1 MQGSTQLDRLS
12 DNESTKGV
20 DNYRRV
26 EITEKYIEV
35 NDTKLCYFETGEQR
49 QGSNTFLLVHAT
61 GFHARCW
68 DRTIEHLK
76 NQHVIAVD
84 MRGHGRSNNLGPFTW
99 DTFGQDLT
107 EFVGALDLNSIV
119 GVGHSMGGHSICQ
132 AAAYELGRFSRLLLV
147 DPVILAPESYSQ
159 PVSRNA
165 WMSDGK
171 EHPVA
176 RRRNHFESV
185 AAMIENFKGRGSFAH
200 WQYNVLQD
208 YCEFGSLPNAKGLM
222 LACPPE
228 VEAAIYGGS
237 AGTDI
242 SALIEKIVIPVTI
255 LRARKRQDRDGLMD
269 FSGSPTWDEL
279 ALHFKDGRDVL
290 LPQLTHFI
298 PMQDPELTA
307 KFVLDTV

>member
-1 MQGSTQLDRLS
+1 MKD
-12 DNESTKGV
+12 V
-20 DNYRRV
+20 DNCREV

-35 NDTKLCYFETGEQR
+35 NGTKLCYFETGEQR
-49 QGSNTFLLVHAT
+49 QDSDTFLLVHAT

-76 NQHVIAVD
+76 NQYVIAVD
-84 MRGHGRSNNLGPFTW
+84 MRGHGRSDNTGPFTW

-107 EFVGALDLNSIV
+107 EFVDALDLQRIV

-132 AAAYELGRFSRLLLV
+132 AAAYEPDRFSRLVLI
-147 DPVILAPESYSQ
+147 DPVILAPESYRQ
-159 PVSRNA
+159 PVSRNS
-165 WMSDGK
+165 WMMDGE

-185 AAMIENFKGRGSFAH
+185 TAMIENFRGRGSFTH
-200 WQYNVLQD
+200 WQNDVLMD
-208 YCEFGSLPNAKGLM
+208 YCEYGSVPDAENVS

-242 SALIEKIVIPVTI
+242 SVLIEKIVIPVTI
-255 LRARKRQDRDGLMD
+255 LRARERQDREGVLD

-307 KFVLDTV
+307 KFVLDTI